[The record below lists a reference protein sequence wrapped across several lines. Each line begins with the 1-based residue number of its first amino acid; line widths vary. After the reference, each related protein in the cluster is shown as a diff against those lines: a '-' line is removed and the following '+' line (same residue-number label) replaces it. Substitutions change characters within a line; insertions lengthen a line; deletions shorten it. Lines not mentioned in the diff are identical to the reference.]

1 MKTQLKILLAA
12 TGALVA
18 SSCGAA
24 VSEEPAIGRSEV
36 PSGSDHVVEET
47 TVAATIEAFGVARP
61 VAEATLSTKLMGTI
75 TAVLVQEG
83 DRVRAGE
90 PLVRIDARDLAAK
103 HSQVAAAIA
112 EAEAVHNDAV
122 TQANR
127 FRALFADGA
136 ASRAQL
142 DAAETGLAR
151 AAAAVDQ
158 ARAAAAELDAIRGY
172 SEVRAP
178 FAGVVTKR
186 FADPG
191 DFAAPGA
198 PLLTVQDDRRLRIVV
213 HASPATL
220 GTLQPGDTA
229 AGRIEAEPVSMIIEG
244 IVPAQGGNMYQVNAL
259 VQNDDAR
266 YLPNSTATLSLVQGE
281 RTAILIPAAAIHR
294 HGDLAGVYLRDERGA
309 NLRWVRLR
317 EGGLQ
322 AGRGTPVS
330 MVEVLSGLRAG
341 DRIIVP
347 TAAPG
352 VSVAPAAPARATTP
366 ATPDRGV

>member
-1 MKTQLKILLAA
+1 MKTQLRILLAA
-12 TGALVA
+12 TGALVV

-24 VSEEPAIGRSEV
+24 VSEEPAIGRSDV
-36 PSGSDHVVEET
+36 PSGSEHIVEET
-47 TVAATIEAFGVARP
+47 TVAATIEAFGVAQP

-75 TAVLVQEG
+75 TAVLVREG

-90 PLVRIDARDLAAK
+90 PLVRIDARDLEARR
-103 HSQVAAAIA
+103 SQVEAAIA
-112 EAEAVHNDAV
+112 EAEAVYSDAV

-136 ASRAQL
+136 ASQAQL

-151 AAAAVDQ
+151 ATAAVEQ
-158 ARAAAAELDAIRGY
+158 ARAAAAELEAIRGY
-172 SEVRAP
+172 SEIRAP

-186 FADPG
+186 FVDPG

-220 GTLQPGDTA
+220 GTMQPGDTA
-229 AGRIEAEPVSMIIEG
+229 AATIEGEPAIAIVEG
-244 IVPAQGGNMYQVNAL
+244 IVPAQAGNMYQINAL
-259 VQNDDAR
+259 VENDDAR

-281 RTAILIPAAAIHR
+281 RTAILIPAAAIHW
-294 HGDLAGVYLRDERGA
+294 HGDLAGVYLRDEGGA
-309 NLRWVRLR
+309 NLRWIRLR
-317 EGGLQ
+317 EGHQ
-322 AGRGTPVS
+322 RASRS
-330 MVEVLSGLRAG
+330 MPETMTEVLSGLRTG

-347 TAAPG
+347 ASAPG
-352 VSVAPAAPARATTP
+352 VPVVSSGPAPAPAP
-366 ATPDRGV
+366 ATPDRRF